1 MQSLLVLDTLFV
13 FGVLSQPHSI
23 RFLHGSVDAP
33 AVDIYLQ
40 GTPVVLG
47 LGYGGLS
54 KYILINANVSQNV
67 EVKAAND
74 YVTLYAFTI
83 PTTEF
88 NVSRPQTV
96 IIHGLLKDLQWRI
109 LDQHCTPSGR
119 GAWLNALH
127 LYHGF
132 ENVDI
137 SINSDFLCTGKDPE
151 ENRLLWRDVAYE
163 ELTDMRLTSTPY
175 KSAFRVNVT
184 LTRVPHP
191 LVWSGTIEA
200 QEGHTYTLVVIGEN
214 VVDPYAACGSRGTKA
229 ESYCPQYPIRAPI
242 WLAIDSG
249 FSPTCATKS
258 S

>member
-1 MQSLLVLDTLFV
+1 MQSLLVLVTLFV
-13 FGVLSQPHSI
+13 FGALSQPHSI

-47 LGYGGLS
+47 LEYATWS

-67 EVKAAND
+67 EVKVAND
-74 YVTLYAFTI
+74 YEVVYAFTI
-83 PTTEF
+83 PKAEF

-96 IIHGLLKDLQWRI
+96 IIHGLVKDLQWRI
-109 LDQHCTPSGR
+109 LDQHCTPHGR

-137 SINSDFLCTGKDPE
+137 SINSDFLCTGKDAE
-151 ENRLLWRDVAYE
+151 ANRLLWRDVEYE
-163 ELTDMRLTSTPY
+163 ELTDMKLTSTPY
-175 KSAFRVNVT
+175 KSAFNVTVT

-191 LVWSGTIEA
+191 VVWTGSFFA
-200 QEGHTYTLVVIGEN
+200 QEGHTYTLLVVGEN
-214 VVDPYAACGSRGTKA
+214 VVDPFSACSSRGTKA
-229 ESYCPQYPIRAPI
+229 TPSCPQYPIRGPA
-242 WLAIDSG
+242 WLVVDSQ
-249 FSPTCATKS
+249 FSPTCATK
-258 S
+258 